1 MRYRRMGN
9 KVLYGGFLILIERKL
24 RITQSGQRIEQEWAT
39 LCLDTIGSSPI
50 KAVNI
55 RIGILI

>member
-1 MRYRRMGN
+1 MGN

-24 RITQSGQRIEQEWAT
+24 RITQSVQRIEQEWAT